1 MIAAKRTDVRTERGQ
16 TMVEFALIMPVLCMV
31 LFAIIQFGI
40 LFNDYLSL
48 TDATR
53 VGARKAAVSRTAANP
68 AAVTEAAVRT
78 AASDLNGG
86 RSRRRRDR
94 DGVDARRRSHRRG
107 ELSVRRQRAR
117 HGRRIRATEELDHGT
132 DRIASSNERQISVQ
146 SIHQPT
152 V

>member
-1 MIAAKRTDVRTERGQ
+1 MIAAKRTDLRSDRGQ

-53 VGARKAAVSRTAANP
+53 VGARKAAVSRTATNP

-78 AASDLNGG
+78 AAADLNGA
-86 RSRRRRDR
+86 DL
-94 DGVDARRRSHRRG
+94 DVDVTAIVVDARRRSHRRS
-107 ELSVRRQRAR
+107 ELSVQRQRAR
-117 HGRRIRATEELDHGT
+117 HGRRIRTTQELDHGT
-132 DRIASSNERQISVQ
+132 DRIAAQTNTQISLQ
-146 SIHQPT
+146 
-152 V
+152 

>member
-1 MIAAKRTDVRTERGQ
+1 MIAAKRTDLRNERGQ

-68 AAVTEAAVRT
+68 AAVTETAVRN
-78 AASDLNGG
+78 AASDLNSADLDVDVTATAWTPGG
-86 RSRRRRDR
+86 EVTVEASYPYDVNVLGMVVASGRLRS
-94 DGVDARRRSHRRG
+94 SIT
-107 ELSVRRQRAR
+107 E
-117 HGRRIRATEELDHGT
+117 RIE
-132 DRIASSNERQISVQ
+132 
-146 SIHQPT
+146 
-152 V
+152 

>member
-1 MIAAKRTDVRTERGQ
+1 MIAAKRSDLRSDRGQ

-68 AAVTEAAVRT
+68 VLVTEAAVEAAAPDLADGDLDINVT
-78 AASDLNGG
+78 ATAWAPGGEVTVTASYPYDVNVLGMVVASG
-86 RSRRRRDR
+86 RLTS
-94 DGVDARRRSHRRG
+94 SIT
-107 ELSVRRQRAR
+107 E
-117 HGRRIRATEELDHGT
+117 RIE
-132 DRIASSNERQISVQ
+132 
-146 SIHQPT
+146 
-152 V
+152 